1 MGRMQQSVLEPAM
14 LVRPPSRIRQLTFV
28 GLGLCVAALL
38 AGLAT
43 VLVQVNMPG
52 LGAPFIPTPEEG
64 HIAEGT
70 VVTLAEGDVP
80 AIARL
85 DPALLDALR
94 RAETDAVATGA
105 PAFQVTSGWRSE
117 GYQRWLFDDAV
128 ERYASEEIA
137 RQFVAT
143 PETSS
148 HVTGDA
154 VDIVP
159 LDAQLWLIE
168 QGAQYGLCQIYANE
182 RWHFELA
189 TQPGGACPQMKT
201 NAAG

>member
-1 MGRMQQSVLEPAM
+1 MQQSVLEPTAF
-14 LVRPPSRIRQLTFV
+14 VRPPSRIRQLTFV
-28 GLGLCVAALL
+28 GLGLCLAALL

-43 VLVQVNMPG
+43 VLVQLNMPG
-52 LGAPFIPTPEEG
+52 MGAPFLPTANEG

-70 VVTLAEGDVP
+70 VVTLADADVP
-80 AIARL
+80 AIAQL
-85 DPALLDALR
+85 EPALLDALR
-94 RAETDAVATGA
+94 RAEADAVAAGA
-105 PAFQVTSGWRSE
+105 PGFQITSGWRSE
-117 GYQRWLFDDAV
+117 GYQRWLFEDAV
-128 ERYASEEIA
+128 EHYASEEIA

-143 PETSS
+143 PQTSS

-189 TQPGGACPQMKT
+189 TSPGGTCPEMKAD
-201 NAAG
+201 AAG

>member
-1 MGRMQQSVLEPAM
+1 MQQSVLEPTAF
-14 LVRPPSRIRQLTFV
+14 VRPPSRIRQLTFV
-28 GLGLCVAALL
+28 GLGLCLAALL

-43 VLVQVNMPG
+43 VLVQLNMPG
-52 LGAPFIPTPEEG
+52 MGAPFLPTANEG

-70 VVTLAEGDVP
+70 VVTLADADVP
-80 AIARL
+80 AVAQL
-85 DPALLDALR
+85 EPALLDALR
-94 RAETDAVATGA
+94 RAEADAVAAGA
-105 PAFQVTSGWRSE
+105 PGFQITSGWRSE
-117 GYQRWLFDDAV
+117 GYQRWLFEDAV
-128 ERYASEEIA
+128 EHYASEEIA

-168 QGAQYGLCQIYANE
+168 HGAQYGLCQIYANE

-189 TQPGGACPQMKT
+189 TSPGGTCPEMKAD
-201 NAAG
+201 AAG